1 MKVMEVDTQNIKSSY
16 KENNYDKVFQ
26 SICFTLKPQKIVEF
40 GILEG
45 YSLDSFVKY
54 GGDAIIEANDLFDE
68 FPYNAADY
76 GFVTNKYK
84 DNSNVFI
91 NKKNFYDAV
100 EDYEDNSI
108 DILHIDIANN
118 GDVFEFA
125 IQNYLPKVCGVM
137 ILEGGSVERDNVEWM
152 WKYGKPTIQP
162 VLQKYSDNVR
172 IEVLDDYPSITLISK

>member
-1 MKVMEVDTQNIKSSY
+1 MKVMEVGTQSIKSSY
-16 KENNYDKVFQ
+16 KVNNYDKVFQ
-26 SICFTLKPQKIVEF
+26 SICFTLKPQRIVEF

-68 FPYNAADY
+68 FPYNAADH

-137 ILEGGSVERDNVEWM
+137 ILEGGSLERDNVEWM
-152 WKYGKPTIQP
+152 RKYDKPTIQP

>member
-1 MKVMEVDTQNIKSSY
+1 MEVDTQNIKSSY
-16 KENNYDKVFQ
+16 KVNNYDKVFQ
-26 SICFTLKPQKIVEF
+26 SICFTLKPQRIVEF

-100 EDYEDNSI
+100 EDY
-108 DILHIDIANN
+108 
-118 GDVFEFA
+118 
-125 IQNYLPKVCGVM
+125 
-137 ILEGGSVERDNVEWM
+137 
-152 WKYGKPTIQP
+152 
-162 VLQKYSDNVR
+162 
-172 IEVLDDYPSITLISK
+172 